1 MHEAH
6 ERGSDEMKLEIL
18 QSYKQFMIFDE
29 TRFQVVGGQ
38 GKSYAVCNCEFSR
51 MIMLTRVAASLSKGF
66 LMPYLIV

>member
-18 QSYKQFMIFDE
+18 QSYKQFMVFDE

-38 GKSYAVCNCEFSR
+38 GKSYAV
-51 MIMLTRVAASLSKGF
+51 
-66 LMPYLIV
+66 